1 MVKAYNNALSLKKS
15 QVYYAKVKRDKV
27 DLCNICR
34 KQASLSWDHV
44 PPQGS
49 IEVTPVEQETVL
61 QRFTGE
67 KNEKIYSISQNGV
80 KFRTI
85 CDDCNNLLGRKYDP
99 VLNEF
104 ALGVGR
110 FLNTT
115 LEMPPI
121 IKYETKPNLVIR
133 AIIGHLLAAKGDFE
147 STTIDENFRKFFLD
161 ESADFPDSLKIFYW
175 VYPYP
180 YIVVIRDIVMP
191 ALRGNLGTKGC
202 FSILKY
208 FPIAYLVCNLAQ
220 YEGLDDLTFYYESKS
235 SKVVNI
241 PIKLK
246 KVKHPQWPEI
256 VDDTNFIVGGQSLKS
271 SVFATPKS
279 IMANKANA
287 VNR

>member
-1 MVKAYNNALSLKKS
+1 MRLQKS
-15 QVYYAKVKRDKV
+15 QIYYAKVKRERV
-27 DLCNICR
+27 GLCNICKKR
-34 KQASLSWDHV
+34 SPLSFDHV
-44 PPQGS
+44 PPQGG
-49 IEVTPVEQETVL
+49 IDVTPVEQETIL
-61 QRFTGE
+61 QRFTSE
-67 KNEKIYSISQNGV
+67 NNEKIYSISQNGV

-85 CDDCNNLLGRKYDP
+85 CGDCNNKLLGRRYDP

-104 ALGVGR
+104 AIGVGR

-121 IKYETKPNLVIR
+121 IRCETNPNLLIR
-133 AIIGHLLAAKGDFE
+133 AIVGHLLAAKGDFE
-147 STTIDENFRKFFLD
+147 NTTIDEKLRSFFLD
-161 ESADFPDSLKIFYW
+161 ESAEFPNDLKIFYW

-180 YIVVIRDIVMP
+180 YIFVIRDVVMP
-191 ALRGNLGTKGC
+191 AVRGNLGTMGC

-208 FPIAYLVCNLAQ
+208 FPIAYLVCDLAQ
-220 YEGLDDLTFYYESKS
+220 YEGLDDLTFYYDKNS

-246 KVKHPQWPEI
+246 QLKHPQWPEI

-279 IMANKANA
+279 IVANKANA
-287 VNR
+287 TDS